1 MWRIDRIIPGFPKL
15 NPARAMKAVHCCLLL
30 VIVPLFQAQA
40 QLNVTRSWFTP
51 TVVPD
56 TFTGQVRFETTVTGS
71 PSTVTFLYNSV
82 DRPMFDDGTNG
93 DLVAG
98 DGTYTIL
105 FTANEIIS
113 KLTTARVFRPVIGNC
128 RLNGTSFSL
137 NVVGE
142 VWTSAIGRALITP
155 LAADAQRTDYVI
167 NFTATAAQLLA
178 FTASN
183 ANIWSQKLYTYF
195 EDKFDFINYVLVQG
209 TRGNRFH
216 FGIRNSVAGIGSS
229 IFNNGATYGSASR
242 LKGATVF
249 PISSFYDGG
258 SPTFSHET
266 GHQWINFLSG
276 TPYAGGS
283 PHWPRGSIA
292 INVMGFS
299 ISGSVG
305 GTYSF
310 TFTPNGSGG
319 YVVGPGVAINTST
332 FNPMELYL
340 MGLAAPA
347 EVPDYFVLVNQN
359 QNISSGQT
367 LSASEVTEV
376 NLNSHVIAVKGAR
389 NPDST
394 TSQKTFRFA
403 TIILSEQLLSP
414 EAISL
419 YDFFTRRIEAK
430 TQLTYADGLAT
441 GMCNPFQ
448 LATGNRAFPFAKLTD
463 EISLL
468 SIADLGTTDIRID
481 FQARRGIEYQL
492 QRSDD
497 QLGGMWVD
505 DGARIIPGADG
516 LFSVTRTRS
525 GTAKFYRLAMFY

>member
-1 MWRIDRIIPGFPKL
+1 
-15 NPARAMKAVHCCLLL
+15 MKAAHFCLVL
-30 VIVPLFQAQA
+30 VIVPLLDAQT
-40 QLNVTRSWFTP
+40 LDVTRSWFTP
-51 TVVPD
+51 HVVPD
-56 TFTGQVRFETTVTGS
+56 TFAGQVRFEATVTGA

-98 DGTYTIL
+98 DSTYTIL

-113 KLTTARVFRPVIGNC
+113 KLTAPRVFRPVIGNC
-128 RLNGTSFSL
+128 RLNGTALSL
-137 NVVGE
+137 NIIGE
-142 VWTSAIGRALITP
+142 VWTSAVGITLITP

-167 NFTATAAQLLA
+167 NFTATAAQLLT
-178 FTASN
+178 FN
-183 ANIWSQKLYTYF
+183 AATWSQKLYTRF
-195 EDKFDFINYVLVQG
+195 EDKFDFINFVLVQG
-209 TRGNRFH
+209 KRGNRFH
-216 FGIRNSVAGIGSS
+216 FSVRNNVSGIGSS
-229 IFNNGATYGSASR
+229 IIDNGASYGSAAR
-242 LKGATVF
+242 LKGITVF
-249 PISSFYDGG
+249 PISHFYDGA

-276 TPYAGGS
+276 TPYASGS
-283 PHWPRGSIA
+283 PHWAKGSVA

-299 ISGSVG
+299 ISGGVG
-305 GTYSF
+305 GNYSF

-319 YVVGPGVAINTST
+319 YVVGPGVAINLST

-347 EVPDYFVLVNQN
+347 EVPNYFVLVDQN

-367 LSASEVTEV
+367 LLASEVTEV
-376 NLNSHVIAVKGAR
+376 NLNSDVIVPKGAR

-414 EAISL
+414 EAVSL

-430 TQLTYADGLAT
+430 AQLAYADGLAT
-441 GMCNPFQ
+441 GTANPFQ
-448 LATGNRAFPFAKLTD
+448 LATGSRAFPFARLAD
-463 EISLL
+463 EIPVL
-468 SIADLGTTDIRID
+468 SAANQGATDIRID

-516 LFSVTRTRS
+516 LSSITRTRS
-525 GTAKFYRLAMFY
+525 VAAKFYRLTIFY

>member
-1 MWRIDRIIPGFPKL
+1 MIGPGFPKM
-15 NPARAMKAVHCCLLL
+15 NPARAMKACCLLL
-30 VIVPLFQAQA
+30 VVLPLLQAQA

-51 TVVPD
+51 GVVPE
-56 TFTGQVRFETTVTGS
+56 TYAGAVRFEATVTGS
-71 PSTVTFLYNSV
+71 PSTVGFLYSGEAV
-82 DRPMFDDGTNG
+82 ERPMFDDGTHG

-98 DGTYTIL
+98 DATYSIQ

-113 KLTTARVFRPVIGNC
+113 KLTAARVFRPFIGNC
-128 RLNGTSFSL
+128 RLNGTAFSL
-137 NVVGE
+137 NVIGE
-142 VWTSAIGRALITP
+142 VWTQAIGLALITP
-155 LAADAQRTDYVI
+155 LAADAQRTDHVI
-167 NFTATAAQLLA
+167 NFTATTAQLTT
-178 FTASN
+178 FVPST
-183 ANIWSQKLYTYF
+183 WSQKLYTFF
-195 EDKFDFINYVLVQG
+195 EDKFDFINFVLVQG

-216 FGIRNSVAGIGSS
+216 FGVRNNVSGIGSS

-242 LKGATVF
+242 LKGVTVF

-276 TPYAGGS
+276 TPYASGS
-283 PHWPRGSIA
+283 PHWPKGSIA

-299 ISGSVG
+299 ISGGVG
-305 GTYSF
+305 GTYSY

-319 YVVGPGVAINTST
+319 YVVGPGSAINSST

-347 EVPDYFVLVNQN
+347 EVPNYFVLVNQS

-376 NLNSHVIAVKGAR
+376 NLNNDVIALKGAR
-389 NPDST
+389 SPDST

-403 TIILSEQLLSP
+403 TVVLSEQLLSP
-414 EAISL
+414 EAMSL

-430 TQLTYADGLAT
+430 TQLAYADGLAT
-441 GMCNPFQ
+441 GTANPFQ
-448 LATGNRAFPFAKLTD
+448 LATGNRAFPFARLTD
-463 EISLL
+463 EIPVL
-468 SIADLGTTDIRID
+468 SITNQGSTDIRID

-492 QRSDD
+492 QRSDNLED
-497 QLGGMWVD
+497 WFD
-505 DGARIIPGADG
+505 DGARIIPVADG
-516 LFSVTRTRS
+516 AVSVTRSRS
-525 GTAKFYRLAMFY
+525 GAAKFYQLGIFY